1 MCACLGE
8 RQSRVCSRPKLSTL
22 RRGPLPPLP
31 SGDIGLSVGQN
42 KWVEEVGKWQCGQ
55 MSGVDR
61 EDVALGAEVILA
73 KVPDTE
79 DAEALTALSLIVLG
93 NF

>member
-1 MCACLGE
+1 M
-8 RQSRVCSRPKLSTL
+8 
-22 RRGPLPPLP
+22 
-31 SGDIGLSVGQN
+31 
-42 KWVEEVGKWQCGQ
+42 EEVGKWQCGQ

-79 DAEALTALSLIVLG
+79 GAEALTDLSLSVPG
-93 NF
+93 DF

>member
-1 MCACLGE
+1 M
-8 RQSRVCSRPKLSTL
+8 
-22 RRGPLPPLP
+22 
-31 SGDIGLSVGQN
+31 
-42 KWVEEVGKWQCGQ
+42 EEVGKWQCGQ